1 MSGHAKNAV
10 SFTLKDGDKA
20 YIARTYFP
28 GDTNPSDFTAQTLK
42 RCVSHV
48 INGMDQ
54 ILSSLPPGSRI
65 TLEAKPLKPSKKGKT
80 RSAKGRKAK
89 KKKSRST
96 GKPKRNTSKD
106 AGKKGKN
113 L

>member
-1 MSGHAKNAV
+1 MSTPAKNVV

-20 YIARTYFP
+20 YIARTYLA
-28 GDTNPSDFTAQTLK
+28 GGISPSDFTAQTLK

-65 TLEAKPLKPSKKGKT
+65 TLEAKPLKNSKKGKT
-80 RSAKGRKAK
+80 KSAKGRKAK
-89 KKKSRST
+89 KKEWRRT
-96 GKPKRNTSKD
+96 GERNSNTSKG
-106 AGKKGKN
+106 AGKKA
-113 L
+113 